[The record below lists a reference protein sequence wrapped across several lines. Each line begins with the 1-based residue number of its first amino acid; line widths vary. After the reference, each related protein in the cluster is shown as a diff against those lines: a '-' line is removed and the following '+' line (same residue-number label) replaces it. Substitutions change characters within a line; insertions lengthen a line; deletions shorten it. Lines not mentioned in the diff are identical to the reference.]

1 MSDPEG
7 PPPETDQYSENE
19 YAPEGDEH
27 AEDYVEGAQDVQAAP
42 AESPDQAAVAEGML
56 PNITLPVIVALGRS
70 YMSIKEIL
78 KLRPGQILELNKN
91 PNEPVDLVV
100 NGKVVAR
107 GELVD
112 VEGRLAIRLIK
123 IVE

>member
-1 MSDPEG
+1 MGPKYQDPPDTENYG
-7 PPPETDQYSENE
+7 QANAPHDSE
-19 YAPEGDEH
+19 
-27 AEDYVEGAQDVQAAP
+27 VEGAYDADPADAAP
-42 AESPDQAAVAEGML
+42 TGHEEGGGISEGML
-56 PNITLPVIVALGRS
+56 PSISLPITVALGRS
-70 YMSIKEIL
+70 FMSIKEIL

-112 VEGRLAIRLIK
+112 VDGRLAVRLIK

>member
-1 MSDPEG
+1 MVLIMATNKFDNDP
-7 PPPETDQYSENE
+7 P
-19 YAPEGDEH
+19 
-27 AEDYVEGAQDVQAAP
+27 VEP
-42 AESPDQAAVAEGML
+42 AEVPASEEGSDEVLTEGML

-112 VEGRLAIRLIK
+112 VDGRLAIRLIK

>member
-1 MSDPEG
+1 MSQNDYEDP
-7 PPPETDQYSENE
+7 PDT
-19 YAPEGDEH
+19 A
-27 AEDYVEGAQDVQAAP
+27 DYQQDDVEGQEENSEVEDLEGQAEGE
-42 AESPDQAAVAEGML
+42 AEEGADSQEIAEGML
-56 PNITLPVIVALGRS
+56 PSITLPVIVALGRS

-78 KLRPGQILELNKN
+78 KLQSGQILELNKN

-112 VEGRLAIRLIK
+112 VEGRLAVRLIK